1 MSSIN
6 QIVSAIV
13 HYDAYVAYCNV
24 GIEFKSEKNVL
35 VSMKKGMTFNA
46 LKRKFQQKIC
56 LNRDYCVTA
65 PQLLNL
71 NKTSNLNAQPT
82 TQIHVSQSQSNE
94 MSHDHHAENG
104 LPNEVVGEF
113 NDNEDEILAVNNNNN
128 INDNDDNDIQFL
140 FQSITTKNVY
150 CPYSNYANVGENQVT
165 ENPNYRHFWDLPQ

>member
-1 MSSIN
+1 MPTNDYYIPHFEPTTFDAHISLYTQLLSGSS
-6 QIVSAIV
+6 
-13 HYDAYVAYCNV
+13 
-24 GIEFKSEKNVL
+24 
-35 VSMKKGMTFNA
+35 
-46 LKRKFQQKIC
+46 
-56 LNRDYCVTA
+56 DYCVTA